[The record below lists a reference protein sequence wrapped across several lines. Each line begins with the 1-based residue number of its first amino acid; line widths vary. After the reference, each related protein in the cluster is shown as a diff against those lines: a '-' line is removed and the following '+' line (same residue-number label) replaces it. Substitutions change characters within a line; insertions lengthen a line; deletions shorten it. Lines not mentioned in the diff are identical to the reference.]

1 MLEKLLDKQL
11 IFVTGKGGVGK
22 SSVAASLGKSLANAG
37 KKTLVVETDAFS
49 VMQELLEVESQGS
62 EIVPVD
68 DNLWSANLEAT
79 DCFVLAL
86 QRFVPS
92 ERISRAIVDN
102 KVARVFFKAAPS
114 VNEFAI
120 LDRIFVLLQ
129 QVERGEAEY
138 DHIVVDLPASGH
150 AVTFLNVPRT
160 LAGMIKVGPIAKR
173 TGEMADV
180 IEDPD
185 KTGVVA
191 VCLPEEMPVRETIEL
206 SQKIED
212 ALGRGLTTVLVNM
225 VHRSPVDESR
235 REALQ
240 KAIAKIHETGGPA
253 PSHYGDYDEPIS
265 RILAG
270 NELAL
275 GWHDRDRK
283 YIQILEEEISA
294 PVLEL
299 PMVYATEG
307 REIVV
312 ELAERLGR
320 PETTVSE
327 TLAS

>member
-1 MLEKLLDKQL
+1 MIEKLLDKRL

-22 SSVAASLGKSLANAG
+22 SSVAAGLGKALAAAG
-37 KKTLVVETDAFS
+37 RKTLVVETDAFS
-49 VMQELLEVESQGS
+49 VMQELLEVQSTNS
-62 EIVPVD
+62 DIVEVE

-79 DCFVLAL
+79 DCFALAL

-92 ERISRAIVDN
+92 ERVARAIVDN

-129 QVERGEAEY
+129 QVERGELDY

-160 LAGMIKVGPIAKR
+160 LEGMVKVGPVAKR
-173 TGEMADV
+173 TGEMADA
-180 IEDPD
+180 IEDAE
-185 KTGVVA
+185 KTAVVA

-206 SQKIED
+206 SEKIED
-212 ALGRGLTTVLVNM
+212 TLGRGLTSVLVNM
-225 VHRSPVDESR
+225 VHRSPVDDTR
-235 REALQ
+235 REALLE
-240 KAIAKIHETGGPA
+240 AIDKIHADGGPA
-253 PSHYGDYDEPIS
+253 PSHYGDYDKPVS

-283 YIQILEEEISA
+283 YIQILKDEVDA

-299 PMVYATEG
+299 PMVYASDG

-312 ELAERLGR
+312 ELAARLGQ
-320 PETTVSE
+320 PETTVSK

>member
-1 MLEKLLDKQL
+1 MIEKLLDKRL

-22 SSVAASLGKSLANAG
+22 SSVAASLGKALAHAG

-49 VMQELLEVESQGS
+49 VMQELLEVESEGS
-62 EIVPVD
+62 EIVPVE

-92 ERISRAIVDN
+92 ERIARAIVDN

-129 QVERGEAEY
+129 EVERGDAEY

-160 LAGMIKVGPIAKR
+160 LHGMIKVGPVAKR

-180 IEDPD
+180 IENSE

-206 SQKIED
+206 SQKLED
-212 ALGRGLTTVLVNM
+212 ALGRGLTSVLVNM

-235 REALQ
+235 RTALKEA
-240 KAIAKIHETGGPA
+240 IDKIHASGGPA
-253 PSHYGDYDEPIS
+253 PAHYGDYEEPVS

-283 YIQILEEEISA
+283 YIDILTDEIDA

-299 PMVYATEG
+299 PMVYATDG
-307 REIVV
+307 RQIVTQ
-312 ELAERLGR
+312 LADRLGQS
-320 PETTVSE
+320 ETTISE